1 MAKKCKPCSRGLG
14 GTPGATR
21 GNYAYAGITRGGG
34 SAIAYCARSKDEA
47 LAQARRGLISYT
59 SACVAIAKGETCN
72 DAKKAA
78 KRTANA
84 KCKPCRF
91 FKTDYNTGNPDLWNV
106 VEVQRGGVQ
115 RFVSQHPKG
124 KPTMDEIDRL
134 SKQHCPRGTDLTPE
148 EAALSGLRKRR

>member
-21 GNYAYAGITRGGG
+21 GNYAFAGVGRDGGG
-34 SAIAYCARSKDEA
+34 AIAYCARSKDEA
-47 LAQARRGLISYT
+47 LAQARLGMLSRT

-78 KRTANA
+78 KRAATA

-91 FKTDYNTGNPDLWNV
+91 FTTDYNTGNPDLWNV
-106 VEVQRGGVQ
+106 VEVQRGGAR
-115 RFVSQHPKG
+115 RFVSQHPRG
-124 KPTMDEIDRL
+124 KPTMDEVDRL
-134 SKQHCPRGTDLTPE
+134 SKRYCPHGFDLTPE
-148 EAALSGLRKRR
+148 EATLSGLRKRR